1 MTRPRGLMM
10 NPTLKKRSLRS
21 GWRAF
26 ACAMTNALYSFA
38 ILPRASVSSPGMS
51 IAHSRANV
59 AWSRSRTSSLKA
71 CSAPSGKAIS
81 LTGMSRLESHDAA
94 FTRCERCSRLI
105 LMSLRLRM
113 PRTVGMRPTAVYG
126 LIMPTLL
133 ARSPSVT
140 GDARDLRDAVVA
152 KLDGHL
158 VLLAVVRR
166 PVDHRAPAR
175 RGDALVLL
183 VGTAEPRHHLVV
195 ARADGNQ
202 RDQTLARGEGRA
214 VRRRGRG
221 PEPPP
226 APAPLDTAAQV
237 RAEHEHAREVR
248 EEQDQRGDHHRPP
261 VYAAAEV
268 VELDSQA
275 LGGDVLRREERERHH
290 LAAGSHAALAPH
302 RRGRRDL
309 LDLKVIGV
317 AEVRDEQ
324 RVLAGQVHD
333 PVAPLVV
340 EREEPERRGPQ
351 IAEAGGDD
359 LPAAPEELVEPRCR
373 LRRDEPAEREH
384 ERHDRE
390 LIGKPRR
397 PRNLDVRHGAGLAAG
412 AGVGDVRGEHVER
425 LAERDGAHLQPV
437 AASQE
442 QPTASDDG
450 EAPAL
455 DLPDQLGLRRAG
467 RGALRDLGRPQE
479 VQVLVDVGPAP
490 PRLEREAPGEVDGH
504 RPVPRAHVGDHEEGP
519 DEELRVRPG

>member
-51 IAHSRANV
+51 MAHSRANV

-152 KLDGHL
+152 KLDGHF

-175 RGDALVLL
+175 RSDALVLL
-183 VGTAEPRHHLVV
+183 VGAAEPRHHLVV

-202 RDQTLARGEGRA
+202 RDQALARGEGRA

-261 VYAAAEV
+261 VDAAAEV

-275 LGGDVLRREERERHH
+275 LGRDVLRREERERHH
-290 LAAGSHAALAPH
+290 LAAGSHAALAPD
-302 RRGRRDL
+302 RRGWRDL
-309 LDLKVIGV
+309 LDLEVIGV

-340 EREEPERRGPQ
+340 EREEP
-351 IAEAGGDD
+351 
-359 LPAAPEELVEPRCR
+359 
-373 LRRDEPAEREH
+373 AEREH

-390 LIGKPRR
+390 LIGEPRR

-425 LAERDGAHLQPV
+425 LAERDGAHLHPV

-442 QPTASDDG
+442 QPTASGDG

-504 RPVPRAHVGDHEEGP
+504 RPEPRAHVGDHEEGP
-519 DEELRVRPG
+519 DEELRVRPGGEEDLAVTGGGGGRAEECGDRHARFDHAALLC